1 MKKQAMRKA
10 KECIKATGLLLVP
23 VAFMHYL
30 IKQRMQAR
38 LQYANGCAG

>member
-1 MKKQAMRKA
+1 MKKQAMRKV
-10 KECIKATGLLLVP
+10 KECIKATGTKSP